1 MDDRNLTI
9 HNLEAISPV
18 DGRDALMLKT
28 LSKYFSESAYF
39 KYRVYVEV
47 EYLIALAQDPGLAFV
62 PSLIPEQLEK
72 LRSLYEYFTLED
84 AKVIQNID
92 RFGYKGTPPVHHD
105 VKALEYFLQKRLKDL
120 DLEGYIPFLHFA
132 LTSEDVNN
140 LALTLMIKDA
150 LVNTYLP
157 QLHDLLN
164 LLAKFAEKNKSL
176 AMKGRTHGQDASP
189 TTLGKEFA
197 VFLNRLTA
205 EYTQLRQLKDQLKGK
220 LNGAVGNLNAH
231 RSALR
236 SFDWIHFTKTFVEQL
251 GIQPN
256 LITTQIEP
264 HDSLV
269 ALFACCTRINTIFI
283 GFDQD
288 IWRYISDQYFKQ
300 EAVEHEVGSSTMPNK
315 INPWFFESAEGAF
328 YESNAKYIGFM
339 QKLQISRLQRDLSDH
354 RALRGIG
361 VAFAY
366 SYLGLKYTYKGLE
379 RIEPDQ
385 SKIKNDLNENWSVVL
400 EGIQTILRREGVSN
414 AYELTKKFGRG
425 KTLTRHDLEEFI
437 ISLHLTPPLQ
447 EELLKLTIDQYTGY
461 AQELAETAV
470 KHWKQA
476 KQGVPHQLPIS
487 TQPITPDI
495 RLPTTST
502 PPPASHSPP
511 PATHHQPPATSQPPS
526 LAILG
531 GQWGDEGKGKI
542 VDWFAPRFH
551 LVVRATGGNNAGHTI
566 VVGEGQQTQ
575 KHVFHLIPSG
585 ILYPNIKNIIGNGVV
600 VDPFVLLEEI
610 RFLQERGYSIN
621 NLFLSGKAHV
631 ILLYH
636 RALDALGETLPE
648 LKHLGTTKRGIGPCY
663 TDKMARTGIR
673 VNDLLNKQI
682 LEEKLRNLLPEK
694 INLLRHVYHLSEDK
708 ILALFFSVFNYAQA
722 DQQPLIAEFKEKVES
737 CFIPVGPFLDI
748 EKLITVFVEIYTK
761 LGKLLQSS
769 IADTNLIVAQAHA
782 DHERILFEGAQGALL
797 DIDHGTY
804 PFVTSSSPSIGGIL
818 TGTGI
823 ANIEKTYSVF
833 KVYVT
838 RVGEGPFPTE
848 LPPDLA
854 EQIRKKGNEFGA
866 TTGRPRRCGWF
877 DAVLARFVA
886 QRNGRDAIVTK
897 LDVLGDMEKLAIC
910 TRYRYTGPVLF
921 CDGKYINAGDVL
933 HDFPSEASVLQHC
946 EPAELIPLDSW
957 NEDISRYTQYNQLP
971 LGAKAYL
978 KAIEEH
984 TGLKIAAVSVGPER
998 NQMILM

>member
-1 MDDRNLTI
+1 
-9 HNLEAISPV
+9 
-18 DGRDALMLKT
+18 MLKT

-39 KYRVYVEV
+39 KYRVYVEI
-47 EYLIALAQDPGLAFV
+47 EYLIALAQEPGLAFV
-62 PSLIPEQLEK
+62 PSLTPEQLEK
-72 LRSLYEYFTLED
+72 IRTLYEHFTLED
-84 AKVIQNID
+84 AKIIQNID
-92 RFGYKGTPPVHHD
+92 RFGYKGSSPVHHD
-105 VKALEYFLQKRLKDL
+105 VKALEYFLQNRLKDL
-120 DLEGYIPFLHFA
+120 GLETHIPFLHFA

-176 AMKGRTHGQDASP
+176 VMKGRTHGQDASP

-197 VFLNRLTA
+197 VFLNRLTD
-205 EYTQLRQLKDQLKGK
+205 EYTCLYTLKEQLKGK

-231 RSALR
+231 RAAR
-236 SFDWIHFTKTFVEQL
+236 HDFDWLLFTKNFVEQL
-251 GIQPN
+251 GIKHNP
-256 LITTQIEP
+256 ITTQIEP

-269 ALFACCTRINTIFI
+269 VLFACCTRINTIFI

-300 EAVEHEVGSSTMPNK
+300 EVVEHEVGSSTMPNK

-361 VAFAY
+361 VALAY
-366 SYLGLKYTYKGLE
+366 SFLGLKYTYKGLE

-385 SKIKNDLNENWSVVL
+385 SKIKNDLNENWGVVL

-425 KTLTRHDLEEFI
+425 KTLNRSDLEQFI
-437 ISLHLTPPLQ
+437 ISLNLTPQLQ
-447 EELLKLTIDQYTGY
+447 EELLKLTIEQYIGY

-476 KQGVPHQLPIS
+476 KEALVKHQPPPANI
-487 TQPITPDI
+487 QPLTPDKQSVASSPPATYNFPPPP
-495 RLPTTST
+495 RHPLPTTSR
-502 PPPASHSPP
+502 PP
-511 PATHHQPPATSQPPS
+511 QS

-542 VDWFAPRFH
+542 VDWFASQFN

-566 VVGEGQQTQ
+566 VVGEGLHAQ

-585 ILYPNIKNIIGNGVV
+585 ILYPPIKNIIGNGVV

-610 RFLQERGYSIN
+610 RFLKERGYPIN

-631 ILLYH
+631 IMLYH

-673 VNDLLNKQI
+673 VNDLLNKNI
-682 LEEKLRNLLPEK
+682 LEEKLRQQVPEK
-694 INLLRHVYHLSEDK
+694 IYLLRHVYHLSEQK
-708 ILALFFSVFNYAQA
+708 ILALFLSVFTYARSE
-722 DQQPLIAEFKEKVES
+722 QQPLLLAFKQKVES
-737 CFIPVGPFLDI
+737 CFIPVGPFIDM
-748 EKLITVFVEIYTK
+748 ERLITVFVEIYTQ
-761 LGKLLQSS
+761 LGLLVQPF
-769 IADTNLIVAQAHA
+769 IADAGLLIAQANKNN
-782 DHERILFEGAQGALL
+782 ERILFEGAQGALL

-804 PFVTSSSPSIGGIL
+804 PFVTSSSSSMGGIL

-823 ANIEKTYSVF
+823 SSVDKTYNVF
-833 KVYVT
+833 KAYVT

-854 EQIRKKGNEFGA
+854 EQLRKKGNEFGA

-886 QRNGRDAIVTK
+886 QRNGPDAIITK
-897 LDVLGDMEKLAIC
+897 LDVLGGMEKLAMC
-910 TRYRYTGPVLF
+910 TSYRYTGPTVF
-921 CDGKYINAGDVL
+921 CDGKYLNSGDVL
-933 HDFPSEASVLQHC
+933 HDFPSEALVLQHC
-946 EPAELIPLDSW
+946 EPAELISLEGWS
-957 NEDISRYTQYNQLP
+957 EDISQYKHYNQLP
-971 LGAKAYL
+971 GPAKAYL

-984 TGLKIAAVSVGPER
+984 TGLKITAVSVGPER
-998 NQMILM
+998 NQMMSLP